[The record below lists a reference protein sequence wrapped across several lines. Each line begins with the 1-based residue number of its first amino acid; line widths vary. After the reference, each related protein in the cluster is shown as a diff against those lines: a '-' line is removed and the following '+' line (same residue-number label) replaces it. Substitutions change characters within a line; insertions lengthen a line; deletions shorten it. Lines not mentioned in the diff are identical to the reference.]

1 MKVVCQWQLAEFVA
15 FLLIM
20 SSLFLEIAVL
30 IFAIPLTAVSA
41 AEMIFDIFLFR
52 NCFFLFVVL
61 MPFLPILLVCVICVS
76 FLFCLVVMLVITTFI
91 TLEMFLFHSMLMTL
105 LLFVNFVEP
114 KL

>member
-61 MPFLPILLVCVICVS
+61 MTFLPILLVCVICVS